1 MPLQNSDIK
10 QTDYNVMDT
19 EPFLALKVERCNR
32 ALPPMCL
39 TNSPAGET
47 GSQRFLFDAVTLNAN
62 ANKLK
67 PILFNI
73 FHILV
78 KLTSS
83 IFNIFAKH
91 NMEDIAYQL
100 AVF

>member
-1 MPLQNSDIK
+1 MCLLQNSDIK

-19 EPFLALKVERCNR
+19 EPFLALKVGRCNR

-39 TNSPAGET
+39 ANSPSGET
-47 GSQRFLFDAVTLNAN
+47 GSQSFLFNAVELNAN

-67 PILFNI
+67 PII
-73 FHILV
+73 FVHMVV

-91 NMEDIAYQL
+91 NMEDITYQL